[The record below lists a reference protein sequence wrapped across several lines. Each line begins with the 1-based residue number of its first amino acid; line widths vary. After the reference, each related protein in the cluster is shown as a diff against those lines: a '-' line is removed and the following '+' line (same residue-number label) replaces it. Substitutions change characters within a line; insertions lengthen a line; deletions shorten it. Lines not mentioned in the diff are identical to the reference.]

1 MALHIQYAHDSRQKR
16 VGGKTAAAPNK
27 GCSTHHVRCRCAR
40 QPTHTY
46 TRTDTRSR
54 HTQVTRMQR
63 DSSARI
69 RHTASIYIYTRGLVD
84 ASFFWP
90 RVPLSH
96 SCVSVR
102 REVGVSIRCN
112 VHVPV
117 RVRST
122 CTPLAC
128 YACVCMPRTCIR
140 CAGLCEWRHMM
151 TISVIFPGVRAG
163 SDALARW
170 SFGGLTAFSLY
181 FQGFGKSDITED
193 SQTVI
198 KLLIFID

>member
-1 MALHIQYAHDSRQKR
+1 MR
-16 VGGKTAAAPNK
+16 AAAN
-27 GCSTHHVRCRCAR
+27 
-40 QPTHTY
+40 
-46 TRTDTRSR
+46 TRTLCVRD
-54 HTQVTRMQR
+54 TQVTRVQR

-69 RHTASIYIYTRGLVD
+69 SHTANIYIYTRGLVD

-112 VHVPV
+112 VRVPV
-117 RVRST
+117 RVRGT

-151 TISVIFPGVRAG
+151 TISVIFPGVRA
-163 SDALARW
+163 LARW
-170 SFGGLTAFSLY
+170 SFGGPAAFSLY
-181 FQGFGKSDITED
+181 FHGFDKSDITED
-193 SQTVI
+193 SETLI
-198 KLLIFID
+198 KLLIFTDPTARWDNRLTTYYRDRRRKV